1 MVALLPNFMDMT
13 MTKSAI
19 VQARMEPNLK
29 QEADAILA
37 TIGLNATTAITLF
50 YTQIVNQHGLPL
62 DLKVPNSGLQK
73 AMCEARDPEFRKNTK
88 TYNSAKELFDDIDS

>member
-1 MVALLPNFMDMT
+1 MDMT

-62 DLKVPNSGLQK
+62 DLKVPNAGLQK
-73 AMCEARDPEFRKNTK
+73 AMREARDPEFRKNAK

>member
-1 MVALLPNFMDMT
+1 MDMT

-62 DLKVPNSGLQK
+62 DLKVPNAGLKK
-73 AMCEARDPEFRKNTK
+73 AMCEAHDPEFLKNAK